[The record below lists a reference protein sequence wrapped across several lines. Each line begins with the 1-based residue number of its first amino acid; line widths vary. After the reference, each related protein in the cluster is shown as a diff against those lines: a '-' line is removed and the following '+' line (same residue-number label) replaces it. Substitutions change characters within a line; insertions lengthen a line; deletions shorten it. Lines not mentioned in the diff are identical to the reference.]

1 MVKFNL
7 PPNKNVT
14 VTYELFANISSMKI
28 YFAGAI
34 RGGRDETDIYN
45 NIITY
50 LSSKAEVL
58 TEHVGSSKLTTIGE
72 TNRSDGEIYLR
83 DMEWLQS
90 ADLVIAEV
98 TTPSLGVGYELGI
111 AEKLKIPALC
121 LYRPIKGKRLSAMIS
136 GNEKFN
142 YQAYQTLDDAKVHIN
157 KFLKQEQKV

>member
-1 MVKFNL
+1 
-7 PPNKNVT
+7 
-14 VTYELFANISSMKI
+14 MKI

-34 RGGRDETDIYN
+34 RGGHDEADIYN

-58 TEHVGSSKLTTIGE
+58 TEHVGSSELTTIGE
-72 TNRSDGEIYLR
+72 TNRSDREIFMR

-111 AEKLKIPALC
+111 AAKLKIPVLC
-121 LYRPIKGKRLSAMIS
+121 LYRHIKGKRLSAMIS

-142 YQAYQTLDDAKVHIN
+142 CQAYQTLDDAKVHIN

>member
-1 MVKFNL
+1 
-7 PPNKNVT
+7 
-14 VTYELFANISSMKI
+14 MKI

-58 TEHVGSSKLTTIGE
+58 TEHVGSSELMTIGE
-72 TNRSDGEIYLR
+72 TNRSNGEIFLR

-90 ADLVIAEV
+90 ADLIIAEV

-111 AEKLKIPALC
+111 AEKLKIPVLC

-142 YQAYQTLDDAKVHIN
+142 CQAYQTLDDAKVHI
-157 KFLKQEQKV
+157 KIFLKQEQKV

>member
-1 MVKFNL
+1 
-7 PPNKNVT
+7 
-14 VTYELFANISSMKI
+14 MKI

-58 TEHVGSSKLTTIGE
+58 TEHVGSSELTTIGE
-72 TNRSDGEIYLR
+72 TNRSDREIFMR

-111 AEKLKIPALC
+111 AAKLKIPVLC
-121 LYRPIKGKRLSAMIS
+121 LYRPNKEKRLSAMIS

-142 YQAYQTLDDAKVHIN
+142 CQAYQALDDAKVHIN
-157 KFLKQEQKV
+157 KFLIQEQKV

>member
-1 MVKFNL
+1 
-7 PPNKNVT
+7 
-14 VTYELFANISSMKI
+14 MKI

-58 TEHVGSSKLTTIGE
+58 TDHVGSSELMTIGE
-72 TNRSDGEIYLR
+72 TNRSDREIFMR

-90 ADLVIAEV
+90 TDLVIAEV

-142 YQAYQTLDDAKVHIN
+142 CQAYQALDDAKVHIN
-157 KFLKQEQKV
+157 KFLKQEKKV

>member
-1 MVKFNL
+1 
-7 PPNKNVT
+7 
-14 VTYELFANISSMKI
+14 MKI

-58 TEHVGSSKLTTIGE
+58 TEHVGSSELTTIGE
-72 TNRSDGEIYLR
+72 TNRSDGEIFLR

-111 AEKLKIPALC
+111 AEKLGMPVLC

-142 YQAYQTLDDAKVHIN
+142 CQAYQTLDDAKVHID

>member
-1 MVKFNL
+1 
-7 PPNKNVT
+7 
-14 VTYELFANISSMKI
+14 MKI
-28 YFAGAI
+28 YFSGAI
-34 RGGRDETDIYN
+34 RGGREETDIYN

-72 TNRSDGEIYLR
+72 TNRSDKEIFMR

-90 ADLVIAEV
+90 ADLIIAEV

-111 AEKLKIPALC
+111 AAKLNIPVLC
-121 LYRPIKGKRLSAMIS
+121 LYRPIKEKRLSAMIS

-142 YQAYQTLDDAKVHIN
+142 CQAYQTLDDAKVHIN
-157 KFLKQEQKV
+157 KFLKKEQKV

>member
-1 MVKFNL
+1 
-7 PPNKNVT
+7 
-14 VTYELFANISSMKI
+14 MKI

-34 RGGRDETDIYN
+34 RGGREETDIYN
-45 NIITY
+45 NIITH

-58 TEHVGSSKLTTIGE
+58 TEHVGSSELTTIGE
-72 TNRSDGEIYLR
+72 PNRSDGEIFLR

-90 ADLVIAEV
+90 ADLIIAEV

-111 AEKLKIPALC
+111 AEKLKIPVLC

-142 YQAYQTLDDAKVHIN
+142 CQAYQTLDDAKVHIN

>member
-1 MVKFNL
+1 
-7 PPNKNVT
+7 
-14 VTYELFANISSMKI
+14 MKI

-34 RGGRDETDIYN
+34 RGGREETDIYN

-72 TNRSDGEIYLR
+72 TNRSDGEIFMR

-90 ADLVIAEV
+90 TDLVIAEV

-111 AEKLKIPALC
+111 AEKLKIPVLC
-121 LYRPIKGKRLSAMIS
+121 LCRPIKGKRLSAMIS

-142 YQAYQTLDDAKVHIN
+142 CQAYQTLDDAKVKID

>member
-1 MVKFNL
+1 
-7 PPNKNVT
+7 
-14 VTYELFANISSMKI
+14 MKI

-58 TEHVGSSKLTTIGE
+58 TEHVGSSELMTIGE
-72 TNRSDGEIYLR
+72 TNRSDGEIFLR

-90 ADLVIAEV
+90 ADLIIAEV

-111 AEKLKIPALC
+111 AEKLKIPTLC

-142 YQAYQTLDDAKVHIN
+142 CQAYQTLDDAKVHIN

>member
-1 MVKFNL
+1 
-7 PPNKNVT
+7 
-14 VTYELFANISSMKI
+14 MKI

-58 TEHVGSSKLTTIGE
+58 TEHVGSFELTTIGE
-72 TNRSDGEIYLR
+72 INRSDREIFMR

-111 AEKLKIPALC
+111 AAKLKIPVLC

-142 YQAYQTLDDAKVHIN
+142 CHTYQTLDDAEVHIN

>member
-1 MVKFNL
+1 
-7 PPNKNVT
+7 
-14 VTYELFANISSMKI
+14 MKI

-34 RGGRDETDIYN
+34 RGGREETDIYN

-58 TEHVGSSKLTTIGE
+58 TEHVGSSELKTIGE
-72 TNRSDGEIYLR
+72 TNRSDGEIFLR

-90 ADLVIAEV
+90 ADLIIAEV

-111 AEKLKIPALC
+111 AEKLKIPVLC

-142 YQAYQTLDDAKVHIN
+142 CQAYQTLDDAKVHIN

>member
-1 MVKFNL
+1 
-7 PPNKNVT
+7 
-14 VTYELFANISSMKI
+14 MKI

-34 RGGRDETDIYN
+34 RGGRDETDYYKK
-45 NIITY
+45 IITY

-58 TEHVGSSKLTTIGE
+58 TEHVGSSTLTIIGE
-72 TNRSDGEIYLR
+72 KSYSDEEIFMR
-83 DMEWLQS
+83 DMDWLKS

-111 AEKLKIPALC
+111 AEKLKIPVLC

-142 YQAYQTLDDAKVHIN
+142 CQAYQTLDDAKVHIN

>member
-1 MVKFNL
+1 
-7 PPNKNVT
+7 
-14 VTYELFANISSMKI
+14 MKI

-58 TEHVGSSKLTTIGE
+58 TEHVGSSELTTIGE
-72 TNRSDGEIYLR
+72 TNRSDREIFMR

-111 AEKLKIPALC
+111 VAKLKIPVLC
-121 LYRPIKGKRLSAMIS
+121 LYRPVKEKRLSAMIS

-142 YQAYQTLDDAKVHIN
+142 CQTYQTLDDAKVHIN

>member
-1 MVKFNL
+1 
-7 PPNKNVT
+7 
-14 VTYELFANISSMKI
+14 MKI

-58 TEHVGSSKLTTIGE
+58 TEHVGSFELTTIGE
-72 TNRSDGEIYLR
+72 INRSDREIFMR

-111 AEKLKIPALC
+111 AAKLKIPVLC

-142 YQAYQTLDDAKVHIN
+142 CQAYQTLDNAKVHIN

>member
-1 MVKFNL
+1 
-7 PPNKNVT
+7 
-14 VTYELFANISSMKI
+14 MKI

-58 TEHVGSSKLTTIGE
+58 TEHVGSSKLMTIGE
-72 TNRSDGEIYLR
+72 TNRSDREIFMR
-83 DMEWLQS
+83 DIEWLQS

-111 AEKLKIPALC
+111 AAKLKIPVLC

-142 YQAYQTLDDAKVHIN
+142 CQAYQTLDNAKVHIN

>member
-1 MVKFNL
+1 
-7 PPNKNVT
+7 
-14 VTYELFANISSMKI
+14 MKI

-45 NIITY
+45 KIITY

-58 TEHVGSSKLTTIGE
+58 TEHAGSSELTTIGE
-72 TNRSDGEIYLR
+72 TNRSDGEIFLR

-111 AEKLKIPALC
+111 AEKLKIPVLC
-121 LYRPIKGKRLSAMIS
+121 LHRPIKGKRLSAMIS

-142 YQAYQTLDDAKVHIN
+142 CQAYQTLDDAKVHIN